1 MNLLNDTSSFTDY
14 CRNAVDVATMNNGE
28 ADFIYYTYLQML
40 SLNMFKYKGL
50 PESVNTFYLEYVL
63 QTRGYI
69 GFYDDERLGLICS
82 EITLGGRLNHYTL
95 PTEYH
100 TVSTSPLIKKTLT
113 NDECVLMKNSPLY
126 VGLFP
131 YLNFYAKKL
140 ALTSRTM
147 DQNLTMQWTPYI
159 ITGDRRM
166 LQQFKVFMKKILQ
179 GVQTI
184 FTSKGFRTEDIN
196 ILQTNA
202 PFIADELHGMKQAI
216 LRECMTFLGIEN
228 ANMDKKE
235 RLVSDE
241 VNANNQQVI
250 ASRNIWLSE
259 RKKAIE
265 ELNKKFG
272 LNASI
277 EFAPYEDYGE
287 IMKLLELDS
296 NTSIKDFNIN
306 KNLDVK
312 EGDDNDQ

>member
-1 MNLLNDTSSFTDY
+1 MDLLNDTSSFTDF
-14 CRNAVDVATMNNGE
+14 CRNAVDVATMNNQE

-50 PESVNTFYLEYVL
+50 PESIDVFYLEYIL
-63 QTRGYI
+63 QTRGYV
-69 GFYDDERLGLICS
+69 GFYEDDRLGLICT
-82 EITLGGRLNHYTL
+82 EITLGGQLNHYGL
-95 PTEYH
+95 PTIYH
-100 TVSTSPLIKKTLT
+100 TVSPSPLLKKTLK
-113 NDECVLMKNSPLY
+113 NSECVVMKNSPLY
-126 VGLFP
+126 VGIFP
-131 YLNFYAKKL
+131 YLNFFAKKL

-147 DQNLTMQWTPYI
+147 DQNLKMQWTPYI
-159 ITGDRRM
+159 ITGDKRM
-166 LQQFKVFMKKILQ
+166 LNQFKTFMKKILQ

-184 FTSKGFRTEDIN
+184 FTSKGFKLEDVN
-196 ILQTNA
+196 VLQTNA

-216 LRECMTFLGIEN
+216 LRECMTLLGIEN

-265 ELNKKFG
+265 LLNEKYG
-272 LNASI
+272 LNASV
-277 EFAPYEDYGE
+277 EFAPYEDFEE

-296 NTSIKDFNIN
+296 NTSVKDFNIN
-306 KNLDVK
+306 KNLDV
-312 EGDDNDQ
+312 EGD

>member
-1 MNLLNDTSSFTDY
+1 MDLLNDTSSFTDY
-14 CRNAVDVATMNNGE
+14 CRNAVDVATMKNGE

-50 PESVNTFYLEYVL
+50 PESIDTFYLEYVL

-82 EITLGGRLNHYTL
+82 EITLGGKLNHYQD

-100 TVSTSPLIKKTLT
+100 TVSTSPLVKKNLLS
-113 NDECVLMKNSPLY
+113 DECVVMKNSPLY
-126 VGLFP
+126 IGIFP
-131 YLNFYAKKL
+131 YLNFFAKKL

-159 ITGDRRM
+159 ITGDKRM
-166 LQQFKVFMKKILQ
+166 LQQFKVFMKNILK

-184 FTSKGFRTEDIN
+184 FTSKGFRMEDVN
-196 ILQTNA
+196 VLQTNA

-216 LRECMTFLGIEN
+216 LRECMTLLGIEN

-235 RLVSDE
+235 RLVADE

-250 ASRNIWLSE
+250 ASRNIWLGE

-265 ELNKKFG
+265 KLNNKFN
-272 LNASI
+272 LNASV
-277 EFAPYEDYGE
+277 EFAPYEDFE
-287 IMKLLELDS
+287 DILKLIELDS
-296 NTSIKDFNIN
+296 DTSLSDFKDDLKIK
-306 KNLDVK
+306 K
-312 EGDDNDQ
+312 EGD

>member
-1 MNLLNDTSSFTDY
+1 MDLLNNTSSFTDY
-14 CRNAVDVATMNNGE
+14 CHNAVDVATMNNGE

-50 PESVNTFYLEYVL
+50 PESINTFYLEYVL

-82 EITLGGRLNHYTL
+82 EITLGCKLNHYQI

-100 TVSTSPLIKKTLT
+100 TVSTSPLIKKNLS
-113 NDECVLMKNSPLY
+113 NEECVVMKNSPLY
-126 VGLFP
+126 VAIFP
-131 YLNFYAKKL
+131 YLNFFAKKL

-159 ITGDRRM
+159 ITGDKRM

-184 FTSKGFRTEDIN
+184 FTSKGFRTEDVN
-196 ILQTNA
+196 VLQTNA

-216 LRECMTFLGIEN
+216 LRECMTLLGIEN

-235 RLVSDE
+235 RLVADE

-265 ELNKKFG
+265 ELNKKFN
-272 LNASI
+272 LNASV
-277 EFAPYEDYGE
+277 EFAPYEDFE
-287 IMKLLELDS
+287 DILKLIELDS
-296 NTSIKDFNIN
+296 NTSLSDFKDDINI
-306 KNLDVK
+306 K
-312 EGDDNDQ
+312 EGD

>member
-1 MNLLNDTSSFTDY
+1 MDLLNNTSSFTDY

-50 PESVNTFYLEYVL
+50 PESINTFYLEYVL

-82 EITLGGRLNHYTL
+82 EITLGGKLNHYQM

-100 TVSTSPLIKKTLT
+100 TVSTSPLIKKNLS
-113 NDECVLMKNSPLY
+113 NEECVVMKNSPLY
-126 VGLFP
+126 VGIFP
-131 YLNFYAKKL
+131 YLNFFAKKL

-159 ITGDRRM
+159 ITGDKRM

-184 FTSKGFRTEDIN
+184 FTSKGFRTEDVN
-196 ILQTNA
+196 VLQTNA

-216 LRECMTFLGIEN
+216 LRECMTMLGIEN

-235 RLVSDE
+235 RLVADE

-250 ASRNIWLSE
+250 ASRNIWLEE
-259 RKKAIE
+259 RKKAIKL
-265 ELNKKFG
+265 LNEKFG
-272 LNASI
+272 LDASV
-277 EFAPYEDYGE
+277 EFAPYEDFE
-287 IMKLLELDS
+287 DILKLIELDS
-296 NTSIKDFNIN
+296 NTSLSDFKDDINI
-306 KNLDVK
+306 K
-312 EGDDNDQ
+312 EGD

>member
-1 MNLLNDTSSFTDY
+1 MDLLNHTSTFTDY
-14 CRNAVDVATMNNGE
+14 CRNAVDIATMNNSE

-50 PESVNTFYLEYVL
+50 PESINTFYLEYIL

-82 EITLGGRLNHYTL
+82 EITLGAKLNHYQM

-100 TVSTSPLIKKTLT
+100 TVSTSQLVKKTLSS
-113 NDECVLMKNSPLY
+113 DECVVMKNSPLY
-126 VGLFP
+126 VGIFP
-131 YLNFYAKKL
+131 YLNFFASKL

-159 ITGDRRM
+159 ITGDKRM

-184 FTSKGFRTEDIN
+184 FTSKGFRTEDVN
-196 ILQTNA
+196 VLQTNA

-216 LRECMTFLGIEN
+216 LRECMTLLGIEN

-235 RLVSDE
+235 RLVADE

-265 ELNKKFG
+265 ELNKKFN
-272 LNASI
+272 LNASV
-277 EFAPYEDYGE
+277 EFAPYEDFE
-287 IMKLLELDS
+287 DILKLIELDG
-296 NTSIKDFNIN
+296 NTSLSDFKDDLTI
-306 KNLDVK
+306 K
-312 EGDDNDQ
+312 EGDDNDE

>member
-1 MNLLNDTSSFTDY
+1 MDLLNDTSSFTDF
-14 CRNAVDVATMNNGE
+14 CRNAVDVATMNNQE

-50 PESVNTFYLEYVL
+50 PDSIDVFYLEYIL
-63 QTRGYI
+63 QTRGYV
-69 GFYDDERLGLICS
+69 GFYEDDRLGLICT
-82 EITLGGRLNHYTL
+82 EITLGGQLNHYGL
-95 PTEYH
+95 PTVYH
-100 TVSTSPLIKKTLT
+100 TVSTSPLLKKTLK
-113 NDECVLMKNSPLY
+113 NSECVVMKNSPLY
-126 VGLFP
+126 VGIFP
-131 YLNFYAKKL
+131 YLNFFAKKL

-147 DQNLTMQWTPYI
+147 DQNLKMQWTPYI
-159 ITGDRRM
+159 ITGDKRM
-166 LQQFKVFMKKILQ
+166 LNQFKTFMKKILQ

-184 FTSKGFRTEDIN
+184 FTSKGFRLEDVN
-196 ILQTNA
+196 VLQTNA

-216 LRECMTFLGIEN
+216 LRECMTLLGIEN

-265 ELNKKFG
+265 LLNKKYD
-272 LNASI
+272 LNASV
-277 EFAPYEDYGE
+277 EFAPYEDYEE

-296 NTSIKDFNIN
+296 NTSVKDFNIN
-306 KNLDVK
+306 KNLDV
-312 EGDDNDQ
+312 EGD

>member
-1 MNLLNDTSSFTDY
+1 MDLLNDTSSFTDF
-14 CRNAVDVATMNNGE
+14 CRNAVDVATINNQE

-50 PESVNTFYLEYVL
+50 PDSIDVFYLEYIL

-69 GFYDDERLGLICS
+69 GFYEDDALGLICT
-82 EITLGGRLNHYTL
+82 EITLGGQLNHYGL
-95 PTEYH
+95 PTVYH
-100 TVSTSPLIKKTLT
+100 TVSPSPLLKKELK
-113 NDECVLMKNSPLY
+113 NSECIVMKNSPLY
-126 VGLFP
+126 VGIFP
-131 YLNFYAKKL
+131 YLNFFAKKL

-147 DQNLTMQWTPYI
+147 DQNLKMQWTPYI
-159 ITGDRRM
+159 ITGDKRM
-166 LQQFKVFMKKILQ
+166 LNQFKTFMKKIFQ

-184 FTSKGFRTEDIN
+184 FTSKGFRLEDVN
-196 ILQTNA
+196 VLQTNA

-265 ELNKKFG
+265 QLNKKYG
-272 LNASI
+272 LNASV
-277 EFAPYEDYGE
+277 EFAPYEDYEE

-306 KNLDVK
+306 KNLDV
-312 EGDDNDQ
+312 EGD

>member
-1 MNLLNDTSSFTDY
+1 MDLLNDTSSFTDY

-40 SLNMFKYKGL
+40 SLNMFKYKDL
-50 PESVNTFYLEYVL
+50 PESINTFYLEYVL

-82 EITLGGRLNHYTL
+82 EITLGGKLNHYQM

-100 TVSTSPLIKKTLT
+100 TVSTSPLVKKNLSSE
-113 NDECVLMKNSPLY
+113 ECVVMKNSPLY
-126 VGLFP
+126 VGIFP
-131 YLNFYAKKL
+131 YLNFFAKKL

-147 DQNLTMQWTPYI
+147 DQNLRMQWTPYI
-159 ITGDRRM
+159 ITGDKRM
-166 LQQFKVFMKKILQ
+166 LQQFKVFIKKILQ

-184 FTSKGFRTEDIN
+184 FTSKGFRTEDVN
-196 ILQTNA
+196 VLQTNA

-216 LRECMTFLGIEN
+216 LRECMTLLGIEN

-265 ELNKKFG
+265 ELNKKFN
-272 LNASI
+272 LNASV
-277 EFAPYEDYGE
+277 EFAPYEDFE
-287 IMKLLELDS
+287 DILKLVELDGD
-296 NTSIKDFNIN
+296 TSISDFKD
-306 KNLDVK
+306 NLTIKK
-312 EGDDNDQ
+312 EGG

>member
-1 MNLLNDTSSFTDY
+1 MDLLNNTSSFTDY

-50 PESVNTFYLEYVL
+50 PESIDTFYLEYVL

-82 EITLGGRLNHYTL
+82 EITLGGRLNHYQN

-100 TVSTSPLIKKTLT
+100 TVSTSPLVKKNLSC
-113 NDECVLMKNSPLY
+113 NECVIMKNSPLY
-126 VGLFP
+126 VGIFP
-131 YLNFYAKKL
+131 YLNFFAKKL

-159 ITGDRRM
+159 ITGDKRM

-265 ELNKKFG
+265 KLNKKFN
-272 LNASI
+272 LNANV
-277 EFAPYEDYGE
+277 EFAPYEDFE
-287 IMKLLELDS
+287 DILKLIELDS
-296 NTSIKDFNIN
+296 DTSLSDFKDDLKIK
-306 KNLDVK
+306 K
-312 EGDDNDQ
+312 EGDDNDE

>member
-1 MNLLNDTSSFTDY
+1 MDLLNDTSSFTDF
-14 CRNAVDVATMNNGE
+14 CRNAVDVATMNNQE

-50 PESVNTFYLEYVL
+50 PESIDVFYLEYIL
-63 QTRGYI
+63 QTRGYV
-69 GFYDDERLGLICS
+69 GFYEDDRLGLICT
-82 EITLGGRLNHYTL
+82 EITLGGQLNHYGL
-95 PTEYH
+95 PTIYH
-100 TVSTSPLIKKTLT
+100 TVSPSPLLKKTLK
-113 NDECVLMKNSPLY
+113 NSECVVMKNSPLY
-126 VGLFP
+126 VGIFP
-131 YLNFYAKKL
+131 YLNFFAKKL

-147 DQNLTMQWTPYI
+147 DQNLKMQWTPYI
-159 ITGDRRM
+159 ITGDKRM
-166 LQQFKVFMKKILQ
+166 LNQFKTFMKKILQ

-184 FTSKGFRTEDIN
+184 FTSKGFRLEDVN
-196 ILQTNA
+196 VLQTNA

-216 LRECMTFLGIEN
+216 LRECMTLLGIEN

-265 ELNKKFG
+265 LLNKKYG
-272 LNASI
+272 LNASV
-277 EFAPYEDYGE
+277 EFAPYEDFEE

-296 NTSIKDFNIN
+296 NTSVKDFNIN
-306 KNLDVK
+306 KNLDV
-312 EGDDNDQ
+312 EGD

>member
-1 MNLLNDTSSFTDY
+1 MDLLNDTSSFTDY
-14 CRNAVDVATMNNGE
+14 CRNAVDVATLNNSE

-50 PESVNTFYLEYVL
+50 PESINTFYLEYIL

-69 GFYDDERLGLICS
+69 GFYEDRNLGLICS
-82 EITLGGRLNHYTL
+82 EITLGGQLNHYGM
-95 PTEYH
+95 PTVYH
-100 TVSTSPLIKKTLT
+100 TVSSSPLLKKTLK
-113 NDECVLMKNSPLY
+113 NSECVVMKNSPLY

-147 DQNLTMQWTPYI
+147 DQNLSMQWTPYI
-159 ITGDRRM
+159 ITGDKRM
-166 LQQFKVFMKKILQ
+166 LGQFRNFMKKIFQ
-179 GVQTI
+179 GVRTI
-184 FTSKGFRTEDIN
+184 FVSKGFRLEDVN
-196 ILQTNA
+196 VLQTNA
-202 PFIADELHGMKQAI
+202 TFIADELHNMKQSI

-250 ASRNIWLSE
+250 ASRNIWLNE

-265 ELNKKFG
+265 ELNKKYG
-272 LNASI
+272 LNASV
-277 EFAPYEDYGE
+277 EFAPYADFEE
-287 IMKLLELDS
+287 IMNLLELDS
-296 NTSIKDFNIN
+296 NTSVKDFNTS
-306 KNLDVK
+306 KNLDV
-312 EGDDNDQ
+312 EVD

>member
-1 MNLLNDTSSFTDY
+1 MDLLNDTSSFTDY

-50 PESVNTFYLEYVL
+50 PESINTFYLEYVL

-82 EITLGGRLNHYTL
+82 EITLGGRLNHYQM
-95 PTEYH
+95 PTDYH
-100 TVSTSPLIKKTLT
+100 TVSTSPLIKKNLT
-113 NDECVLMKNSPLY
+113 SEECVVMKNSPLY
-126 VGLFP
+126 VGIFP

-184 FTSKGFRTEDIN
+184 FTSKGFRMEDVN
-196 ILQTNA
+196 VLQTNA

-216 LRECMTFLGIEN
+216 LRECMTLLGIEN

-235 RLVSDE
+235 RLVADE

-265 ELNKKFG
+265 ELNKKFN
-272 LNASI
+272 LNASV
-277 EFAPYEDYGE
+277 EFAPYEEFEE
-287 IMKLLELDS
+287 ILKLIELDG
-296 NTSIKDFNIN
+296 NTSITDFKDDLTI
-306 KNLDVK
+306 KK
-312 EGDDNDQ
+312 EGGSND

>member
-1 MNLLNDTSSFTDY
+1 MDLLNDTSSFTDF
-14 CRNAVDVATMNNGE
+14 CRNAVDVATMNNQE

-50 PESVNTFYLEYVL
+50 PDSIDVFYLEYIL
-63 QTRGYI
+63 QTRGYV
-69 GFYDDERLGLICS
+69 GFYEDDRLGLICT
-82 EITLGGRLNHYTL
+82 EITLGGQLNHYGL
-95 PTEYH
+95 PTIYH
-100 TVSTSPLIKKTLT
+100 TVSPSPLLKKTLK
-113 NDECVLMKNSPLY
+113 NSECVVMKNSPLY
-126 VGLFP
+126 VGIFP
-131 YLNFYAKKL
+131 YLNFFAKKL

-147 DQNLTMQWTPYI
+147 DQNLKMQWTPYI
-159 ITGDRRM
+159 ITGDKRM
-166 LQQFKVFMKKILQ
+166 LNQFKTFMKKILQ

-184 FTSKGFRTEDIN
+184 FTSKGFRLEDVN
-196 ILQTNA
+196 VLQTNA

-216 LRECMTFLGIEN
+216 LRECMTLLGIEN

-265 ELNKKFG
+265 LLNKKYG
-272 LNASI
+272 LNASV
-277 EFAPYEDYGE
+277 EFAPYEDFEE

-296 NTSIKDFNIN
+296 NTSVKDFNIN
-306 KNLDVK
+306 KNLDV
-312 EGDDNDQ
+312 EGD

>member
-1 MNLLNDTSSFTDY
+1 MNKLNNTGAFTDY
-14 CRNAVDVATMNNGE
+14 CRNAVDVATQSNSE

-50 PESVNTFYLEYVL
+50 PESIDTFYLEYVL

-82 EITLGGRLNHYTL
+82 EITLGGKLNHYQM

-100 TVSTSPLIKKTLT
+100 TVSTSPLIKKNLS
-113 NDECVLMKNSPLY
+113 NEECVVMKNSPLY
-126 VGLFP
+126 VGIFP
-131 YLNFYAKKL
+131 YLNFFAKKL
-140 ALTSRTM
+140 ALTSRTI

-159 ITGDRRM
+159 ITGDKRM

-184 FTSKGFRTEDIN
+184 FTSKGFRTEDVN
-196 ILQTNA
+196 VLQTNA

-216 LRECMTFLGIEN
+216 LRECMTMLGIEN

-235 RLVSDE
+235 RLVADE

-250 ASRNIWLSE
+250 ASRNIWLEE
-259 RKKAIE
+259 RKKAIKL
-265 ELNKKFG
+265 LNEKFG
-272 LNASI
+272 LDASV
-277 EFAPYEDYGE
+277 EFAPYEDFE
-287 IMKLLELDS
+287 DILKLIELDS
-296 NTSIKDFNIN
+296 NTSLSDFKDDINI
-306 KNLDVK
+306 K
-312 EGDDNDQ
+312 EGD

>member
-1 MNLLNDTSSFTDY
+1 MDLLNNTSSFTDY

-50 PESVNTFYLEYVL
+50 PESINTFYLEYVL

-82 EITLGGRLNHYTL
+82 EITLGGKLNHYQM

-100 TVSTSPLIKKTLT
+100 TVSTSPLIKKNLS
-113 NDECVLMKNSPLY
+113 NEECVVMKNSPLY
-126 VGLFP
+126 VGIFP
-131 YLNFYAKKL
+131 YLNFFAKKL
-140 ALTSRTM
+140 ALTSRTI

-159 ITGDRRM
+159 ITGDKRM

-184 FTSKGFRTEDIN
+184 FTSKGFRTEDVN
-196 ILQTNA
+196 VLQTNA

-216 LRECMTFLGIEN
+216 LRECMTMLGIEN

-235 RLVSDE
+235 RLVADE

-250 ASRNIWLSE
+250 ASRNIWLEE
-259 RKKAIE
+259 RKKAIKL
-265 ELNKKFG
+265 LNEKFG
-272 LNASI
+272 LDASV
-277 EFAPYEDYGE
+277 EFAPYEDFE
-287 IMKLLELDS
+287 DILKLIELDS
-296 NTSIKDFNIN
+296 NTSLSDFKDDINI
-306 KNLDVK
+306 K
-312 EGDDNDQ
+312 EGD

>member
-1 MNLLNDTSSFTDY
+1 MDLLNDTSSFTDF
-14 CRNAVDVATMNNGE
+14 CRNAVDVATMNNQE

-50 PESVNTFYLEYVL
+50 PESIDVFYLEYIL
-63 QTRGYI
+63 QTRGYV
-69 GFYDDERLGLICS
+69 GFYEDDRLGLICT
-82 EITLGGRLNHYTL
+82 EITLGGQLNHYGL
-95 PTEYH
+95 PTIYH
-100 TVSTSPLIKKTLT
+100 TVSPSPLLKKTLK
-113 NDECVLMKNSPLY
+113 NSECVVMKNSPLY
-126 VGLFP
+126 VGIFP
-131 YLNFYAKKL
+131 YLNFFAKKL

-147 DQNLTMQWTPYI
+147 DQNLKMQWTPYI
-159 ITGDRRM
+159 ITGDKRM
-166 LQQFKVFMKKILQ
+166 LNQFKTFMKKILQ

-184 FTSKGFRTEDIN
+184 FTSKGFRLEDVN
-196 ILQTNA
+196 VLQTNA

-216 LRECMTFLGIEN
+216 LRECMTLLGIEN

-265 ELNKKFG
+265 LLNEKYG
-272 LNASI
+272 LNASV
-277 EFAPYEDYGE
+277 EFAPYEDFEE

-296 NTSIKDFNIN
+296 NTSVKDFNIN
-306 KNLDVK
+306 KNLDV
-312 EGDDNDQ
+312 EGD

>member
-1 MNLLNDTSSFTDY
+1 MDFLNDTSSFTDY
-14 CRNAVDVATMNNGE
+14 CRNAVDVTTMNNGDT
-28 ADFIYYTYLQML
+28 DFIYYTYLQML

-50 PESVNTFYLEYVL
+50 PESINTFYLEYVL

-82 EITLGGRLNHYTL
+82 EITLGGKLNHYQI

-100 TVSTSPLIKKTLT
+100 TVSTSPLVKKNLT
-113 NDECVLMKNSPLY
+113 SDECVIMKNSPLY

-131 YLNFYAKKL
+131 YLKFYAKKL

-179 GVQTI
+179 GTQTI

-250 ASRNIWLSE
+250 ASRNIWLRE
-259 RKKAIE
+259 RKKSIE

-272 LNASI
+272 LNASV
-277 EFAPYEDYGE
+277 EFAPYEDYE
-287 IMKLLELDS
+287 DILKLIELDGD
-296 NTSIKDFNIN
+296 TSLSDFKDDLTIK
-306 KNLDVK
+306 K
-312 EGDDNDQ
+312 EGDDNDE